1 MIMWA
6 QEILL
11 WLHYKVKRKYPWN
24 ERNVQNNLK
33 KECRTRIIRKSLESL
48 ESCSANFSEK
58 FQLDNFRFCAG
69 FKSWNFVFWNNF
81 ILTGIIWC
89 NTIMMQHN
97 MIHCYDAMQYNTC
110 LLSDFSQSTWPSLYE
125 LKKLLAR
132 QHNVKFIG
140 VKTTQNQWNLNVI
153 SDFFLN
159 KSWLW
164 DLLPISK
171 LFYPSLMRVQNR
183 ESNVL

>member
-1 MIMWA
+1 M
-6 QEILL
+6 EYLTRKL
-11 WLHYKVKRKYPWN
+11 EKV
-24 ERNVQNNLK
+24 
-33 KECRTRIIRKSLESL
+33 
-48 ESCSANFSEK
+48 CSSNKVVAVFFLEK
-58 FQLDNFRFCAG
+58 FQLDNARFCAG
-69 FKSWNFVFWNNF
+69 FISWNFVFWNNF

-97 MIHCYDAMQYNTC
+97 MIHCYDAMQHNTC